1 MTKEYTHFFR
11 DDYTT
16 AWDKLVDWKISNRPK
31 IENKLHTV
39 VSLFFF
45 WSIQKQT
52 TKKTDSQNSGAGH
65 KRK

>member
-1 MTKEYTHFFR
+1 MIIEYTHFFR

-31 IENKLHTV
+31 IEKLHTI

-45 WSIQKQT
+45 EVSKNKRPKKQN
-52 TKKTDSQNSGAGH
+52 SQNSGAGH